1 MPMLTIKDP
10 QVYENVRELA
20 NRKGM
25 TMTAVVRELAQREL
39 ETTRRP
45 TYEEK
50 LQAIHDLQ
58 EWAASTSGTWLT
70 DDDLYD
76 ENGLPK

>member
-20 NRKGM
+20 NRKGL
-25 TMTAVVRELAQREL
+25 TMTAVVRELTQREL
-39 ETTRRP
+39 ENTRRP

-50 LQAIHDLQ
+50 LQAIREIQ
-58 EWAASTSGTWLT
+58 ARVEEEGITFLT

-76 ENGLPK
+76 EDGLPK

>member
-25 TMTAVVRELAQREL
+25 TMTAVVRELAQREI

-50 LQAIHDLQ
+50 LQAIREIQ
-58 EWAASTSGTWLT
+58 AQVEEEGITFLT

-76 ENGLPK
+76 EDGLPK

>member
-39 ETTRRP
+39 EATRRP

-50 LQAIHDLQ
+50 LQAIREIQ
-58 EWAASTSGTWLT
+58 AQVEAEGITFLT

-76 ENGLPK
+76 EDGLPK

>member
-20 NRKGM
+20 KRKGM

-39 ETTRRP
+39 ETTHRP

-50 LQAIHDLQ
+50 LQAIREIQ
-58 EWAASTSGTWLT
+58 AKVEEEGITFLT

-76 ENGLPK
+76 EDGLPK

>member
-20 NRKGM
+20 NRKGL
-25 TMTAVVRELAQREL
+25 TMTAVVRELTQREL

-50 LQAIHDLQ
+50 LQAIQDLQ
-58 EWAASTSGTWLT
+58 EWAASASSTWLT

>member
-25 TMTAVVRELAQREL
+25 TMTAVVRELARREL
-39 ETTRRP
+39 EATRRP

-50 LQAIHDLQ
+50 LQAIREIQ
-58 EWAASTSGTWLT
+58 AQVEAEGITFLT

-76 ENGLPK
+76 EDGLPK

>member
-20 NRKGM
+20 KRKGM
-25 TMTAVVRELAQREL
+25 TMTAVVRELAQRVL

-50 LQAIHDLQ
+50 LQAIREIQ
-58 EWAASTSGTWLT
+58 AQVEEEGITFLT

-76 ENGLPK
+76 EDGLPK

>member
-10 QVYENVRELA
+10 EVYEDVRELA
-20 NRKGM
+20 NRKGT
-25 TMTAVVRELAQREL
+25 TMTQVVRDLAKREL
-39 ETTRRP
+39 EATRKP

-50 LQAIHDLQ
+50 LQALLEIQ
-58 EWAASTSGTWLT
+58 EKVAQEGITFLT

>member
-20 NRKGM
+20 NRKGL
-25 TMTAVVRELAQREL
+25 TMTAVVRELTQREL

-50 LQAIHDLQ
+50 LQAIQ
-58 EWAASTSGTWLT
+58 EIQARVEEEGITFLT

-76 ENGLPK
+76 EDGLPK

>member
-25 TMTAVVRELAQREL
+25 TMTAVVRELTQREL

-50 LQAIHDLQ
+50 LQAIREIQ
-58 EWAASTSGTWLT
+58 AQVEEEGITFLT

>member
-20 NRKGM
+20 KRKGL
-25 TMTAVVRELAQREL
+25 TTTAVARELAQREL

-50 LQAIHDLQ
+50 LQAIREIQ
-58 EWAASTSGTWLT
+58 AQVEAEGITFLT

-76 ENGLPK
+76 EDGLPK

>member
-58 EWAASTSGTWLT
+58 EWAAFASGTWLT

>member
-20 NRKGM
+20 KRKGM

-58 EWAASTSGTWLT
+58 EWAASASGTWLT
-70 DDDLYD
+70 DNDLYD